1 MALPT
6 ATVYLF
12 YSYFIINWFMI
23 MFVIVKCII
32 NNFNVSYIDDGT
44 KYNELFENFLLGQ
57 VKSDLIGS
65 FPDRKTW
72 RVEALDRTFVVKRIS
87 AISGPAKRHF
97 WDIFVGCHFSRL
109 LRETWMTIER
119 GCDFIPR
126 VYLAAEKYSGWRRC
140 VDSYLYQAQ
149 KIFLIFAV
157 TKKEAFTV
165 FDTMYFTICKDNQKR
180 FLY

>member
-1 MALPT
+1 
-6 ATVYLF
+6 
-12 YSYFIINWFMI
+12 
-23 MFVIVKCII
+23 
-32 NNFNVSYIDDGT
+32 
-44 KYNELFENFLLGQ
+44 
-57 VKSDLIGS
+57 
-65 FPDRKTW
+65 
-72 RVEALDRTFVVKRIS
+72 
-87 AISGPAKRHF
+87 
-97 WDIFVGCHFSRL
+97 
-109 LRETWMTIER
+109 MTIER